1 MSKILIIDDEE
12 SILKA
17 LTMILRD
24 EGHTV
29 RTAPDGRSGWEA
41 FLDQDPDVVFC
52 DVWLPEMDGL
62 ELLGRIKA
70 RNAAA
75 MVIMISG
82 HGTISTAV
90 QAVKS
95 GAFDFIEK
103 PLSMDA
109 VLLSLKKA
117 EEFQSLLRTNQTLKN
132 ALKLKEELEARPP
145 EPPDLEREF
154 AAQWKELKGA
164 TRGTQKTLAKSV
176 VLYGVGLH
184 SGARTGLILQPLP
197 PGSGIHFIALPS
209 GADIPAHLS
218 HVVSG
223 GFATT
228 LGTDG
233 VTVKT
238 VEHFLAACHA
248 FGITNLLV
256 KVQGEIPVMDGSSV
270 EFCKIFLEA
279 GIEDQGASIP
289 PVVVRREHVLG
300 SPEPGKKC
308 ITVRPCDHLRISYHL
323 SYPPPVGDEDYTFDL
338 HSPEDFV
345 REIAPARTFGFMRD
359 IHELEKMGL
368 GSGGRLN
375 NFILIGEDGVL
386 NTTLRFPKEFARH
399 KILDILGDF
408 YLMGRPF
415 LGEIR
420 ASLTG
425 HTENQAMLR
434 EIAKEAGQ

>member
-1 MSKILIIDDEE
+1 M
-12 SILKA
+12 
-17 LTMILRD
+17 
-24 EGHTV
+24 
-29 RTAPDGRSGWEA
+29 
-41 FLDQDPDVVFC
+41 
-52 DVWLPEMDGL
+52 
-62 ELLGRIKA
+62 
-70 RNAAA
+70 
-75 MVIMISG
+75 
-82 HGTISTAV
+82 
-90 QAVKS
+90 
-95 GAFDFIEK
+95 
-103 PLSMDA
+103 
-109 VLLSLKKA
+109 
-117 EEFQSLLRTNQTLKN
+117 
-132 ALKLKEELEARPP
+132 
-145 EPPDLEREF
+145 
-154 AAQWKELKGA
+154 
-164 TRGTQKTLAKSV
+164 

-248 FGITNLLV
+248 FGVTNLLV
-256 KVQGEIPVMDGSSV
+256 KVQGEIPVMDGSAV

-279 GIEDQGASIP
+279 GIEDQGAPIP
-289 PVVVRREHVLG
+289 PVVIRREIVLG
-300 SPEPGKKC
+300 SPEPGKKN
-308 ITVRPCDHLRISYHL
+308 ISVRPCDHLRISYHL

-338 HSPEDFV
+338 RSPEDFV

-399 KILDILGDF
+399 KILDILGNF
-408 YLMGRPF
+408 YSDGPPLPRRNPGVAHGPHRKPGHAAGDRDGDGVKRSRQAAARSSQLADMPAPIFPSYQLPDAGCRWGAGR
-415 LGEIR
+415 
-420 ASLTG
+420 
-425 HTENQAMLR
+425 
-434 EIAKEAGQ
+434 